1 MEREVLAVSAL
12 FSVWVFYGDGGLV
25 LQTSGCLANDR
36 CTLAHRGEL
45 Y

>member
-12 FSVWVFYGDGGLV
+12 FWLWVIPGDGGLV
-25 LQTSGCLANDR
+25 LQTSGCLADDR
-36 CTLAHRGEL
+36 CALAHRGEL